1 MKKIIIAILCVVLVI
16 SVALIA
22 GKYVKEDEKSIAI
35 IGSRSCTEYGKKIA
49 ERFNAKLRITKDGK
63 IVIYHDPTLE
73 RLTRLY
79 ENFGIASICCG
90 DDKGFFVEVDHV
102 IKYAIKKEA

>member
-1 MKKIIIAILCVVLVI
+1 MKHTYTMAYPFGD
-16 SVALIA
+16 A
-22 GKYVKEDEKSIAI
+22 
-35 IGSRSCTEYGKKIA
+35 
-49 ERFNAKLRITKDGK
+49 
-63 IVIYHDPTLE
+63 TLE

-102 IKYAIKKEA
+102 IKYQIKKEA